1 MKLDLKKTAL
11 LLIDLQNG
19 FYHPDSEMGKNVGVE
34 DRQVTIPVVEKL
46 VNFARTKNIP
56 VFWSKQIHFP
66 EDVNRKNRILRSH
79 AEKQKFLPCLRGSFE
94 TEIYAPFLKMQD
106 GNDHIVEKHRA
117 TLFFDTNLPTKLR
130 MLGIKNLIIAGCNT
144 EFCIAHTIRDA
155 YARDFELIVIED
167 ATAGIDPKLHSYC
180 LEVFHAYFAEVI
192 KLENINEYFN
202 E

>member
-1 MKLDLKKTAL
+1 MKLDTNKTAL

-34 DRQVTIPVVEKL
+34 NRQMTIPIVENL
-46 VNFARTKNIP
+46 VSFARQKNIP
-56 VFWSKQIHFP
+56 IFWSKQIHFP

-94 TEIYAPFLKMQD
+94 TEFYAPFLKLLD
-106 GNDHIVEKHRA
+106 VNDHIIEKHRA

-144 EFCIAHTIRDA
+144 EFCIAHSIRDA
-155 YARDFELIVIED
+155 YARDYEMIVIED
-167 ATAGIDPKLHSYC
+167 ATAGIDPKLHQYC
-180 LEVFHAYFAEVI
+180 LEVFHAYFAEVL
-192 KLENINEYFN
+192 KLENINEHFN
-202 E
+202 V